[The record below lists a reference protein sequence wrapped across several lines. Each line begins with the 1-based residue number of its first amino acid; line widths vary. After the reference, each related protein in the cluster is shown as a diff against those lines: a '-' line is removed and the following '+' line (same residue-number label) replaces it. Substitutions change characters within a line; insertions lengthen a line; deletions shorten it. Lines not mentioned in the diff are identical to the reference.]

1 MSRSRSRPRATP
13 TLTNALANNEP
24 GVEVRVGVIC
34 STSTTL
40 TPTPTPMFGHSLLN
54 ESGDS
59 DSDSKWLDRVQ
70 MFKGKV
76 LESESESGSLRYHDE
91 PGKRVGVG
99 VTSIASIEGK

>member
-54 ESGDS
+54 KSGDS

-70 MFKGKV
+70 NVQRQGFGV
-76 LESESESGSLRYHDE
+76 RVGVRVARYHDE
-91 PGKRVGVG
+91 PGQRAGVG